1 LYICNRINSLIKKIE
16 KKQTLLTA
24 RLTED
29 KEWVLVEGDQLEI
42 RQLRLCF
49 TKKIN
54 SWFIIKN
61 KNPQAEVEEKF
72 MNNFGLI
79 PVGLWIELIKAC
91 ERFNYQISFID
102 DFDKKI
108 RNNIS
113 YDTFNEYISE
123 LFKNSSLTP
132 RDYQIDGVYKMIE
145 YMRCCV
151 EVSTSG
157 GKTLMAYMLFRFM
170 KDFLHFNHILFITPK
185 TNLTTQSV
193 SQFVKYDNQNQMLTD
208 WTYSEVHAQAK
219 KKEKY
224 DDNIVFGN
232 YQSLCRKSNEFFE
245 KFDAV
250 IIDECHHAISQSI
263 RKIIRKCVNAKY
275 KIGMTGTFPED
286 DSYDNFVLSSYVGP
300 VVFRLPSYELIESKK
315 SATPVYINSFFLK
328 YLDYETL
335 KGLYSIR
342 SVSKS
347 DDPTI
352 GNKILA
358 KEREIARD
366 STLRLSYI
374 CDMIGKTTKNTL
386 VIFSDVENG
395 YGKRIYD
402 RVKESTDKT
411 CFYIDGNTNT
421 RARNEMKQ
429 AMEDD
434 LSGNTIIVASMGCF
448 SEGIDIA
455 NMWNIFLVETTKS
468 DTILAQILGRG
479 MRKFE
484 GKERTIMIDF
494 VDDFR
499 FGNGY
504 YQDNY
509 LFKHGC
515 ERLEIYKKRGFPC
528 NTFQIDLSQHSLF

>member
-1 LYICNRINSLIKKIE
+1 M
-16 KKQTLLTA
+16 LTA
-24 RLTED
+24 KLVD
-29 KEWVLVEGDQLEI
+29 DNNWILVEGDVLEMQQLK
-42 RQLRLCF
+42 LAF

-61 KNPQAEVEEKF
+61 KNPDAVVDEKF

-79 PVGLWIELIKAC
+79 PVGLWIELINICQK
-91 ERFNYQISFID
+91 FNYSISFLN
-102 DFDKKI
+102 DFDKNI
-108 RNNIS
+108 RNSSVS
-113 YDTFNEYISE
+113 YETFTEYIDG
-123 LFKNSSLTP
+123 LFRNSSITP
-132 RDYQIDGVYKMIE
+132 RDYQLDGVFKMIE
-145 YMRCCV
+145 YKKCCV

-170 KDFLHFNHILFITPK
+170 KDFLHYNHILFITPK
-185 TNLTTQSV
+185 TNLTTQSA
-193 SQFVKYDNQNQMLTD
+193 SQFVKYDSANQMLTD
-208 WTYSEVHAQAK
+208 WTYGEVHSNAK

-250 IIDECHHAISQSI
+250 IIDECHHATSNSI
-263 RKIIRKCVNAKY
+263 RKIIRKCVNASY
-275 KIGMTGTFPED
+275 KIGMTGTFPQEG
-286 DSYDNFVLSSYVGP
+286 SYDNYVLSSFLGP

-315 SATPVYINSFFLK
+315 SATPVYINSFFIK
-328 YLDYETL
+328 YLDQETL
-335 KGLYSIR
+335 HALYSIR

-358 KEREIARD
+358 KEREISRD
-366 STLRLSYI
+366 STLRIGYI
-374 CDMIGKTTKNTL
+374 CDMISKTTKNTL

-402 RVKESTDKT
+402 RVRETTDKT
-411 CFYIDGNTNT
+411 CFYIDGNTNASA
-421 RARNEMKQ
+421 RAVMKQ

-434 LSGNTIIVASMGCF
+434 LTGNTIIVASMGCF

-484 GKERTIMIDF
+484 GKDRTIMIDF

-499 FGNGY
+499 YGNGY
-504 YQDNY
+504 YEDNY
-509 LFKHGC
+509 LYRHGM
-515 ERLEIYKKRGFPC
+515 ERIDIYKRRGFPC
-528 NTFQIDLSQHSLF
+528 NRFDIDLRQRSLFN

>member
-1 LYICNRINSLIKKIE
+1 M
-16 KKQTLLTA
+16 LTA

-29 KEWVLVEGDQLEI
+29 KNWILVEGDVIELK
-42 RQLRLCF
+42 QLRLCF
-49 TKKIN
+49 TKKIP
-54 SWFIIKN
+54 SWFIIKS
-61 KNPQAEVEEKF
+61 KNPNAVVEENF

-79 PVGLWIELIKAC
+79 PVGLWIELINAC
-91 ERFNYQISFID
+91 TRFGYQIAFID

-108 RNNIS
+108 RNPNIS
-113 YDTFNEYISE
+113 YDTFKEYING
-123 LFKNSSLTP
+123 LFQNSKMTP
-132 RDYQIDGVYKMIE
+132 RDYQIDGVFKIIE
-145 YMRCCV
+145 FMRCCV
-151 EVSTSG
+151 EISTSG

-185 TNLTTQSV
+185 TNLTTQSANK
-193 SQFVKYDNQNQMLTD
+193 FVEYDQTNQMITD
-208 WTYSEVHAQAK
+208 WTYSEVHAKAK
-219 KKEKY
+219 KKESY
-224 DDNIVFGN
+224 DENIIFGN
-232 YQSLCRKSNEFFE
+232 YQSLCRKSNDFFE

-250 IIDECHHAISQSI
+250 IIDECHHATSPSI
-263 RKIIRKCVNAKY
+263 RKIVRKCVNAQY
-275 KIGMTGTFPED
+275 KIGMTGTYPDD
-286 DSYDNFVLSSYVGP
+286 DSYESFVLASYVGP
-300 VVFRLPSYELIESKK
+300 VVFRLPSYELIETKK
-315 SATPVYINSFFLK
+315 SATPVYINSFFLR

-335 KGLYSIR
+335 EGLYKIR

-395 YGKRIYD
+395 YGRRIYD
-402 RVKESTDKT
+402 RVREATDKT

-421 RARNEMKQ
+421 NIRDEMKQ

-434 LSGNTIIVASMGCF
+434 LTGNTIIIASMGCF

-484 GKERTIMIDF
+484 GKDKTIMIDF

-499 FGNGY
+499 FGGGY
-504 YQDNY
+504 YEDNY
-509 LFKHGC
+509 LFKHGL
-515 ERLEIYKKRGFPC
+515 ERIDIYNKRGFPC
-528 NTFQIDLSQHSLF
+528 NTFNVDLTQKSLFI